1 MSDNSSI
8 IIDTGFFIALG
19 NVKDKFHVP
28 AKKIF
33 KKIQNKK
40 WITTWPVLT
49 ETSHLLSQVSQKEY
63 HRWIDSLSQ
72 GLCEIYFLTS
82 EHLLRIQALTIKYQ
96 DLPMDL
102 ADASLV
108 VLAEEMNH
116 GDIVSTDQR
125 DFQSY
130 RWKTRRPFRN
140 LLLE

>member
-1 MSDNSSI
+1 MNDDSSI

-19 NVKDKFHVP
+19 NAKDKFHVP
-28 AKKIF
+28 AKKIL

-49 ETSHLLSQVSQKEY
+49 ETSYLLSQVSQKEY

-72 GLCEIYFLTS
+72 GLCEIYSLKS
-82 EHLLRIQALTIKYQ
+82 EHLFRIQELTIKYQ

-108 VLAEEMNH
+108 VLAEDINH

-130 RWKTRRPFRN
+130 RWKTKRPFRN